1 MNKNRLFG
9 LALAI
14 FVILACS
21 VSTGTPPTSVP
32 PISAPNTVAATQQ
45 VQDQLATFVA
55 QTVEAQQPA
64 ATDTPVAA
72 AATPT
77 TAAPALPKA
86 PANFVA
92 DATCTKVIAHSYT
105 DFKYV
110 FVAYFHWDDRS
121 SDETGFEINKDANL
135 LATLDANATE
145 YKDTFTI
152 TTPYKRYSAN
162 VTYTIQ
168 SINAAGKSEAVEI
181 FLTLTCR

>member
-1 MNKNRLFG
+1 MNRNRVLV
-9 LALAI
+9 LTLAI
-14 FVILACS
+14 FLILACS
-21 VSTGTPPTSVP
+21 ISGGVPTSGPAIPPADTIVP
-32 PISAPNTVAATQQ
+32 TAA
-45 VQDQLATFVA
+45 QDLMSTFVA

-92 DATCTKVIAHSYT
+92 DATCTKVVAHSYT
-105 DFKYV
+105 DYKYV

-121 SDETGFEINKDANL
+121 SDETGFEINKDGNL
-135 LATLDANATE
+135 LATVDANATE
-145 YKDTFTI
+145 YKDSFTI
-152 TTPYKRYSAN
+152 TTPYKRYNAN

-168 SINAAGKSEAVEI
+168 SINEVGKSEAVEVFI
-181 FLTLTCR
+181 TITCR